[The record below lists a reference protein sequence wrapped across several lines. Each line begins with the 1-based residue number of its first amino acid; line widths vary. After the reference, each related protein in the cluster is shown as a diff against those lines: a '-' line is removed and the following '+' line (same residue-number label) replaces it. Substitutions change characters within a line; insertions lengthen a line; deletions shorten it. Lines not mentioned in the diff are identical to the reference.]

1 MQQETPTTP
10 TSARISRR
18 RKISPFWLLPFIALL
33 IAGWLVWTN
42 YEERGTTITID
53 FASADGIVPGRTPV
67 RYQGVEVGLVQGI
80 SMTDD
85 LRTIKIKASIKSDM
99 KDALR
104 EDTQFWLVTPKASL
118 AGVSGLDALVGGNYI
133 GMVPGKGKPRDNFVA
148 LDTQP
153 KYRVNAGEMLVH
165 LHTSDLGSLNS
176 GSLVY
181 FRKIPVGRVYDYSIN
196 PANQGVTID
205 VLIERR
211 FTNLV
216 KKDSRFW
223 NVSGVKADVS
233 LSGAKVQL
241 ESLAALVNG
250 AIAFDSPATSPQAK
264 NDDNFQLYP
273 DLAHSQRG
281 MIITL
286 DLPDGKNLK
295 ANSTPLMYQGL
306 EVGTL
311 TGLTL
316 QPQGKVT
323 GELTIDPSVTGLMRS
338 GSRIEMRS
346 PKVSLTDTSLSSLLT
361 GNTLEL
367 IPGEGPPQDH
377 YTVLKSNESLLQQPA
392 TLALTLT
399 APESYGI
406 NAGQPVMLHGMR
418 VGQVVRRQ
426 LEEKGVSFTIAIS
439 PDYRQLVHGDSKF
452 IINSRLDVKF
462 GIDGME
468 VIGASAG
475 EWVDGGIRLEPGSK
489 GSIQRTY
496 PLYANAEKAAEGIIT
511 DRLPTT
517 LTLTL
522 TLTANSLP
530 DIQAGSV
537 VLYRKFQVGEI
548 VEVIPQANKFDVQVY
563 IKPQYRNL
571 LTSNSVFWSEGGA
584 RVQLNGS
591 GLTVQASPLNR
602 TLKGAISFDNLTGAG
617 SGLTSKDKRILY
629 DSETAARAVG
639 SQITLSTFDASKLS
653 PGMPVR
659 YLGITIGQLESLAFS
674 PDKKQVIAKAVLYP
688 EYVEDFARLGS
699 RFSVVSPQISASGVN
714 HLDTLLQPYINV
726 DPGKGRGQRRFEL
739 QESTITDARYLDGLN
754 VVMDAPEGGSLSV
767 GTPVLFRGIEVG
779 TITGTSLGSMADRVQ
794 ITLRISKKYQ
804 HLVRNNSI
812 FWLASGY
819 DLKFGLTGG
828 VVKTG
833 TFQQFIQGGIAFA
846 TPPTIPLAPQAT
858 SGKHFLLEDEEPK
871 DWRKWGTALPA
882 N

>member
-10 TSARISRR
+10 TNARIKNR

-33 IAGWLVWTN
+33 IAGWLIWTN
-42 YEERGTTITID
+42 YQERGTTITID
-53 FASADGIVPGRTPV
+53 FATADGIVPGRTPI

-104 EDTQFWLVTPKASL
+104 DQTQFWLVTPKASL

-133 GMVPGKGKPRDNFVA
+133 GMMPGTGQPKENFVA

-153 KYRVNAGEMLVH
+153 KYRVNTGELLIH
-165 LHTSDLGSLNS
+165 LHTPDLGSLNT

-181 FRKIPVGRVYDYSIN
+181 YRKIPVGRVYDYSIN
-196 PANQGVTID
+196 PGSQSVTVD

-223 NVSGVKADVS
+223 NVSGVKADVG

-250 AIAFDSPATSPQAK
+250 AIAFDSPEQSTQAK
-264 NDDNFQLYP
+264 SDDNFDLYP
-273 DLAHSQRG
+273 DLAHSHRG
-281 MIITL
+281 VIISL
-286 DLPDGKNLK
+286 DLPNGKNLK
-295 ANSTPLMYQGL
+295 AGSTPLMYQGL

-316 QPQGKVT
+316 QASGKVT
-323 GELTIDPSVTGLMRS
+323 GELTLDPSVTGLMRS
-338 GSRIEMRS
+338 ATRIEMHS
-346 PKVSLTDTSLSSLLT
+346 PKISLNDTNLSSLLT

-367 IPGEGPPQDH
+367 IPGEGDPQDH
-377 YTVLKSNESLLQQPA
+377 FTVLESNASLLQQPN
-392 TLALTLT
+392 ALELKLT

-406 NAGQPVMLHGMR
+406 DAGQPVMLHGMQI
-418 VGQVVRRQ
+418 GQIVSRTLGEQ
-426 LEEKGVSFTIAIS
+426 GVNFAIAIA
-439 PDYRQLVHGDSKF
+439 PDYRHLVHGDSKF
-452 IINSRLDVKF
+452 IINSRLDVKL

-468 VIGASAG
+468 VLGASAR
-475 EWVDGGIRLEPGSK
+475 EWVDGGIRLDPGSK
-489 GSIQRTY
+489 GEVKSGY
-496 PLYANAEKAAEGIIT
+496 PLYANAEKAAEGIT
-511 DRLPTT
+511 SNQLPTT
-517 LTLTL
+517 LTLT
-522 TLTANSLP
+522 AKSLP
-530 DIQAGSV
+530 DVQAGSV

-548 VEVIPQANKFDVQVY
+548 VDVIPRADEFDVRVHVRQE
-563 IKPQYRNL
+563 YRKL
-571 LTSNSVFWSEGGA
+571 LTANSVFWAEGGA

-602 TLKGAISFDNLTGAG
+602 ALKGAISFDNLTGAG
-617 SGLTSKDKRILY
+617 AGLTSGDKRVLY

-639 SQITLSTFDASKLS
+639 SQITLHTYDATKLS
-653 PGMPVR
+653 AGMPIR
-659 YLGITIGQLESLAFS
+659 YLGITIGQLENLALS
-674 PDKKQVIAKAVLYP
+674 PDRNQVIAKAVLYP
-688 EYVEDFARLGS
+688 EYVQDFARLGT
-699 RFSVVSPQISASGVN
+699 RFSVVSPEISAAGVN
-714 HLDTLLQPYINV
+714 HLETLLTPYINV
-726 DPGKGRGQRRFEL
+726 DPGKGLAQRSFEI
-739 QESTITDARYLDGLN
+739 QESTITDARYLNGLN
-754 VVMDAPEGGSLSV
+754 VVMDAPEGGSV
-767 GTPVLFRGIEVG
+767 TIGTPVLFRGIEVG
-779 TITGTSLGSMADRVQ
+779 TVTGTSLGAMADRVQ

-804 HLVRNNSI
+804 HLVRNNSV

-819 DLKFGLTGG
+819 NLKFGLIGG

-858 SGKHFLLEDEEPK
+858 SGKHYLLEDEEPK
-871 DWRKWGTALPA
+871 DWRKWGTALPG

>member
-10 TSARISRR
+10 TNARITRR
-18 RKISPFWLLPFIALL
+18 RKISPFWLLPLIALL
-33 IAGWLVWTN
+33 IAGWLLWSN
-42 YEERGTTITID
+42 YQERGTTVTID
-53 FASADGIVPGRTPV
+53 FATADGIVPGRTPV

-99 KDALR
+99 RDALR

-133 GMVPGKGKPRDNFVA
+133 GMMPGKGEPREHFVA
-148 LDTQP
+148 QDTQP
-153 KYRVNAGEMLVH
+153 KYRVNTGEMLIH
-165 LHTSDLGSLNS
+165 MHTQDLGSLNT

-196 PANQGVTID
+196 PGNQGVTVD

-216 KKDSRFW
+216 KKESRFW
-223 NVSGVKADVS
+223 NVSGLKADVG

-250 AIAFDSPATSPQAK
+250 AIAFDSPENSPQAQSE
-264 NDDNFQLYP
+264 DTYDLYP

-281 MIITL
+281 VMVTL
-286 DLPDGKNLK
+286 DLPSGKNLK

-311 TGLTL
+311 TALNLNPG
-316 QPQGKVT
+316 GKVT
-323 GELTIDPSVTGLMRS
+323 GELTLDPSVTGLMRT
-338 GSRIEMRS
+338 GTRIEMRS
-346 PKVSLTDTSLSSLLT
+346 PKVSLSDTSLSSLLT

-367 IPGEGPPQDH
+367 IPGEGDPQKH
-377 YTVLKSNESLLQQPA
+377 FTVVPDNASLLQQPDA
-392 TLALTLT
+392 LALTLT

-406 NAGQPVMLHGMR
+406 DAGQPLMLHGMR
-418 VGQVVRRQ
+418 IGQVVSRE
-426 LEEKGVSFTIAIS
+426 LMEKGVHFTLAVA
-439 PDYRQLVHGDSKF
+439 PKHRHLVHGDSKF
-452 IINSRLDVKF
+452 IINSRLDVKL
-462 GIDGME
+462 GLDGME
-468 VIGASAG
+468 VIGASAR

-489 GSIQRTY
+489 GEPQKRY
-496 PLYANAEKAAEGIIT
+496 PLYANADKAAEGITT
-511 DRLPTT
+511 DRLPT
-517 LTLTL
+517 TL

-537 VLYRKFQVGEI
+537 VLYRKFQVGQI
-548 VEVIPQANKFDVQVY
+548 VDVIPKANQFDVLVY
-563 IKPQYRNL
+563 IKPEYRKL
-571 LTSNSVFWSEGGA
+571 LSGNSVFWAEGGA
-584 RVQLNGS
+584 RVQVNAS

-602 TLKGAISFDNLTGAG
+602 ALKGAISFDNLTGAG
-617 SGLTSKDKRILY
+617 AGLSSKDKRVLY
-629 DSETAARAVG
+629 DSETTARAVG
-639 SQITLSTFDASKLS
+639 SQIALRTYDASKLS
-653 PGMPVR
+653 AGMPIR
-659 YLGITIGQLESLAFS
+659 YLGITIGQLESLALS
-674 PDKKQVIAKAVLYP
+674 PDKNLVVAKAVLYP
-688 EYVEDFARLGS
+688 EYVDDFARIGS
-699 RFSVVSPQISASGVN
+699 RFSVVSPEISAAGVK
-714 HLDTLLQPYINV
+714 HLDTLIQPYINV
-726 DPGKGRGQRRFEL
+726 DPGKGRPQRSFEL

-754 VVMDAPEGGSLSV
+754 VILDAPEGGSLSV

-779 TITGTSLGSMADRVQ
+779 TVTGTSLGAMADRVQ

-804 HLVRNNSI
+804 HLVRNNSV

-819 DLKFGLTGG
+819 NLKFGLIGG

-846 TPPTIPLAPQAT
+846 TPPTVPLAPQAT
-858 SGKHFLLEDEEPK
+858 SGKHYLLEEEEPGG
-871 DWRKWGTALPA
+871 WRKWGTAIPGK
-882 N
+882 

>member
-10 TSARISRR
+10 TNARITRR
-18 RKISPFWLLPFIALL
+18 RKISPFWLLPLIALL
-33 IAGWLVWTN
+33 IAGWLLWSN
-42 YEERGTTITID
+42 YQERGTTVIID
-53 FASADGIVPGRTPV
+53 FATADGIVPGRTPV

-99 KDALR
+99 RDALR
-104 EDTQFWLVTPKASL
+104 QDTQFWLVTPKASL

-133 GMVPGKGKPRDNFVA
+133 GMMPGKGEPREHFVA

-153 KYRVNAGEMLVH
+153 KYRVNTGEMLIH
-165 LHTSDLGSLNS
+165 MHTDDLGSLNT

-196 PANQGVTID
+196 PGNQGVTVD

-223 NVSGVKADVS
+223 NVSGMKADVS

-250 AIAFDSPATSPQAK
+250 AIAFDSPEDSPQAK
-264 NDDNFQLYP
+264 SEDTYNLYP
-273 DLAHSQRG
+273 DLAHSKRG
-281 MIITL
+281 VIVTL

-295 ANSTPLMYQGL
+295 ADSTPLMYQGL

-311 TGLTL
+311 TALNLNPG
-316 QPQGKVT
+316 GKVT
-323 GELTIDPSVTGLMRS
+323 GELTLDPSVTGLMRT
-338 GSRIEMRS
+338 GTRIEMRS
-346 PKVSLTDTSLSSLLT
+346 PKVSLNDTSLSSLLT

-367 IPGEGPPQDH
+367 IPGEGDPQKH
-377 YTVLKSNESLLQQPA
+377 FTVVPDNASLLQQPDA
-392 TLALTLT
+392 LELTLT

-406 NAGQPVMLHGMR
+406 DAGQPLMLHGMR
-418 VGQVVRRQ
+418 IGQIVRRE
-426 LEEKGVSFTIAIS
+426 LKEKGVQFSLAVA
-439 PDYRQLVHGDSKF
+439 PNYRHLVHGDSKF
-452 IINSRLDVKF
+452 IINSRLDVKL
-462 GIDGME
+462 GLDGME
-468 VIGASAG
+468 VIGASAR

-489 GSIQRTY
+489 GKAQQSY
-496 PLYANAEKAAEGIIT
+496 PLYANADKAAEGITT
-511 DRLPTT
+511 DRLPT
-517 LTLTL
+517 TL

-548 VEVIPQANKFDVQVY
+548 VDVIPQANQFDVLVY
-563 IKPQYRNL
+563 VKPEYRKL
-571 LTSNSVFWSEGGA
+571 LSGNSVFWAEGGA
-584 RVQLNGS
+584 RVQVNAS

-602 TLKGAISFDNLTGAG
+602 ALKGAISFDNLSGAG
-617 SGLTSKDKRILY
+617 AGLSSKDKRVLY

-639 SQITLSTFDASKLS
+639 SQIALRTYDASKLS
-653 PGMPVR
+653 AGMPIR
-659 YLGITIGQLESLAFS
+659 YLGITIGQLESLALS
-674 PDKKQVIAKAVLYP
+674 PDRNLVVAKAVLYP
-688 EYVEDFARLGS
+688 EYVQDFARIGS
-699 RFSVVSPQISASGVN
+699 RFSVVSPEISATGVK
-714 HLDTLLQPYINV
+714 HLDTLIQPYINV
-726 DPGKGRGQRRFEL
+726 DPGKGRAQRSFEL

-754 VVMDAPEGGSLSV
+754 VVLDAPEGGSLSV

-779 TITGTSLGSMADRVQ
+779 TVTGTSLGAMADRVQ

-804 HLVRNNSI
+804 HLVRNNSV

-819 DLKFGLTGG
+819 NLKFGLIGG

-846 TPPTIPLAPQAT
+846 TPPTVPLAPQAT
-858 SGKHFLLEDEEPK
+858 SGKHYLLEEEEPEG
-871 DWRKWGTALPA
+871 WRKWGTAIPGR
-882 N
+882 